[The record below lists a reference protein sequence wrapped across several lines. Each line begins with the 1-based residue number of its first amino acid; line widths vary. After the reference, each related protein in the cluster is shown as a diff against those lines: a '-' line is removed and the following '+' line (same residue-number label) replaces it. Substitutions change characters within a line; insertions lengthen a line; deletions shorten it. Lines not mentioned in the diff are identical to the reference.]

1 VVFYAVA
8 NGVSYRNA
16 VRFFAV
22 LVVTLA
28 VGASGVAWAHPGSLD
43 TSFGHKGLAL
53 TPVRERNEAVGY
65 LEARSW
71 LHNIVAVATMRGGRV
86 VVAGERTVA
95 VFRRDGRI
103 DRRFGNNG
111 RVNLPT
117 PGGGETIIKDVAVD
131 PSGRIVVLAAVR
143 LPNDGGLVIVGV
155 LSPTGMFDNSFADR
169 GILLTDFGLPAPQP
183 MGPGAT
189 PGTPNDVLPTG
200 LAIDGQGRI
209 VIGGT
214 TIAAISYCRDG
225 GDQPRHAA
233 YLARLQPDGS
243 LDPSFGNGG
252 VVLDERHPFYIEQ
265 HPFMGGIAVDGPS
278 VYYTTD
284 RNDAASCEGFGGGLL
299 VRLNEAGDRDPSFG
313 SGGVLDVT
321 PPESRARQIAID
333 RWGRV
338 LLLRYAGGF
347 YVVSRWNPDGTLD
360 TDFGHGG
367 EIAVKRPGEES
378 GFEAMAV
385 DGRGRPLLAG
395 RIAPSRTPFQAKHH
409 IFPPP
414 KFALIRLDS
423 SGRSDRSFGKG
434 GRVVTGF
441 GRGSRAVATDIA
453 ISGKKAILAG
463 PILSS
468 RIQPRQGF
476 GLARYQLG
484 P

>member
-1 VVFYAVA
+1 
-8 NGVSYRNA
+8 
-16 VRFFAV
+16 V
-22 LVVTLA
+22 LTLA
-28 VGASGVAWAHPGSLD
+28 LGSSGVAWAHPGSLD

-53 TPVRERNEAVGY
+53 TPIRERNEAVGY
-65 LEARSW
+65 LEARAW
-71 LHNIVAVATMRGGRV
+71 THNTVAAATMRGGRV

-111 RVNLPT
+111 RVNLPLL
-117 PGGGETIIKDVAVD
+117 GGETIVKDVAVD

-155 LSPTGMFDNSFADR
+155 LSASGTFDNSFADR
-169 GILLTDFGLPAPQP
+169 GILLTDFGLPAPQV
-183 MGPGAT
+183 GPGAT
-189 PGTPNDVLPTG
+189 PGAPNDVLPTG

-214 TIAAISYCRDG
+214 TIAAVAYCRDG

-252 VVLDERHPFYIEQ
+252 VALDERNPFYIEQ
-265 HPFMGGIAVDGPS
+265 HPFMGGVAVDGPS
-278 VYYTTD
+278 VYYATD

-299 VRLNEAGDRDPSFG
+299 VRLDETGARDPSFG
-313 SGGVLDVT
+313 SVGVLDVT
-321 PPESRARQIAID
+321 SPESRPRQIAVD
-333 RWGRV
+333 RWGRIVVMRDANPGETNFGAGFQV
-338 LLLRYAGGF
+338 L
-347 YVVSRWNPDGTLD
+347 SRWSPDGALD
-360 TDFGHGG
+360 TSFGRGG
-367 EIAVKRPGEES
+367 EIAVKLPGEES
-378 GFEAMAV
+378 GFDAMAV
-385 DGRGRPLLAG
+385 DSRGRPLLAG
-395 RIAPSRTPFQAKHH
+395 KVAPRRTPYQAKRH

-414 KFALIRLDS
+414 KFVLVRLDS

-434 GRVVTGF
+434 GRSVTGF

-453 ISGKKAILAG
+453 ISGKKATLAG
-463 PILSS
+463 PILSP

-476 GLARYQLG
+476 GLARYRLG